1 MSHSDQVLVIKFKFL
16 RVQYNTSHCVAK
28 YVFLLLAFF
37 ACCTSTFRVGH
48 RFHLKAMSDFPKMC
62 QSLGRNYRIA
72 NKEDLSVDFSWSQNA
87 SKASYNQS
95 QLLLKSS
102 MISSSSISVLLPDLS
117 LSRKE
122 VEMLEKKDAAVKD
135 NEGMTDL
142 DFFKEE
148 MRRMLDKMA

>member
-1 MSHSDQVLVIKFKFL
+1 
-16 RVQYNTSHCVAK
+16 
-28 YVFLLLAFF
+28 
-37 ACCTSTFRVGH
+37 
-48 RFHLKAMSDFPKMC
+48 
-62 QSLGRNYRIA
+62 
-72 NKEDLSVDFSWSQNA
+72 
-87 SKASYNQS
+87 
-95 QLLLKSS
+95 
-102 MISSSSISVLLPDLS
+102 MISSSSISVLLPKGTDLS

>member
-1 MSHSDQVLVIKFKFL
+1 ML
-16 RVQYNTSHCVAK
+16 
-28 YVFLLLAFF
+28 
-37 ACCTSTFRVGH
+37 
-48 RFHLKAMSDFPKMC
+48 PK
-62 QSLGRNYRIA
+62 GT
-72 NKEDLSVDFSWSQNA
+72 
-87 SKASYNQS
+87 
-95 QLLLKSS
+95 
-102 MISSSSISVLLPDLS
+102 DLS